1 VRRRAIILASAAS
14 AAAILGGWQLGQTAT
29 ASLTATG
36 TPAVTNASA
45 GTGTGSGTVDFD
57 ALTPND
63 SGSGAGSSAGS
74 TGSVDAGSGDSGSG
88 DSGSGDSASTAT
100 DGTFAGQTVST
111 RFGDVQVQVT
121 ISGGA
126 IADVTP
132 LHLTDHDGR
141 SVQISNRAAPVLRSA
156 VLQAQT
162 ASVSFVSGATYTS
175 AAYLQS
181 LQSALDAAGFT
192 G

>member
-1 VRRRAIILASAAS
+1 MRRRAIILASAAS

-74 TGSVDAGSGDSGSG
+74 TGSGDAGSG